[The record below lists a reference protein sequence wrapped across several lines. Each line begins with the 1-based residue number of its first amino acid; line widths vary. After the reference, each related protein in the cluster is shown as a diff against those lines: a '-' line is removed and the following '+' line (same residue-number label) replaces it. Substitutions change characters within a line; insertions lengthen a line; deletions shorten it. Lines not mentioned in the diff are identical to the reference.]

1 MTASK
6 DRRFPQFSLVL
17 PKMVSKSNFR
27 YGDTGHWRK
36 NAAFEREC
44 ALLLRAA
51 IPEGWQVGSPSDEL
65 SKRPRVIVA
74 IAAVT
79 LLDAGNVSKSLLDA
93 AEGVVFLNDA
103 SVWAVTQ
110 IVSRSRSNQRTAASF
125 ALVSPGD
132 DVDLSS
138 LITLVSKEALDTLEK
153 SDASV

>member
-1 MTASK
+1 M
-6 DRRFPQFSLVL
+6 
-17 PKMVSKSNFR
+17 
-27 YGDTGHWRK
+27 
-36 NAAFEREC
+36 
-44 ALLLRAA
+44 
-51 IPEGWQVGSPSDEL
+51 
-65 SKRPRVIVA
+65 
-74 IAAVT
+74 
-79 LLDAGNVSKSLLDA
+79 SKSLLDA